1 MPDHTLEEAKKVL
14 LKYWGYP
21 SFRPGQDRVIE
32 SVLSGKDT
40 LVLFPTGGGKSLCYQ
55 VPALVLEGVT
65 IVISPLIALM
75 QDQVEQLQKLGIRAT
90 FINSTIPG
98 HEVEQ
103 RLVNARNG
111 MYKLL
116 YISPE
121 RLATDRWK
129 IEQQQLNI
137 SLIAIDE
144 AHCISEWG
152 HNFRPSYR
160 RIKEEFGELP
170 DHVRWMALTATATPE
185 VRQDLLEVLKFE
197 DPEIVTGSFSRPNLK
212 WWVNK
217 TEKKN
222 EALLKAVKKGVK
234 RGSGIVYANTRK
246 DCEKWAAEF
255 KKSGIDSAPYH
266 AGMSSENR
274 AKVQKNW
281 IDGSIP
287 VVVATNAFGMGID
300 KADCR
305 FVIHYNLPLSLE
317 AYYQEAGRAGRDGEE
332 SYPILI
338 YKEGDLENLKA
349 RIQRSYPEYETLIA
363 TYNGLCDELNLAIG
377 SEHEQPEPVD
387 YSGLS
392 KRTGLREPVIE
403 SSLNILQRLDIVVLT
418 ELYEAQTGI
427 HIIVSRDYLEK
438 FLENAKPEK
447 ANFLDSLIR
456 QYGSVAHHEMRYLN
470 QKYICE
476 KLKVTPHQ
484 LKKALR
490 VFSEHD
496 KLLKA
501 EHLGD
506 QPLVQLINSRSSK
519 PQIDKKKAYGYRDI
533 LIQKLAMMHQYAES
547 KGCREK
553 FLQVYF
559 GESPMG
565 DCGHCDYCITNN
577 NMDTVTRQE
586 INAVKNLIRDSQP
599 SLDQLRT
606 QLKWSREKAVKVLQF
621 LERENQV
628 LKVEE
633 EEVRYKLSA
642 S

>member
-1 MPDHTLEEAKKVL
+1 MPEYTIEEAKKVL

-21 SFRPGQDRVIE
+21 AFRPGQQKVIE
-32 SVLSGKDT
+32 SVLNGKDT
-40 LVLFPTGGGKSLCYQ
+40 MVLFPTGGGKSLCYQ
-55 VPALVLEGVT
+55 VPALVLDGVT
-65 IVISPLIALM
+65 IVISPLVALM
-75 QDQVEQLQKLGIRAT
+75 QDQVEQLQKNGIRAA

-98 HEVEQ
+98 HEIEQ

-121 RLATDRWK
+121 RLATERWK

-152 HNFRPSYR
+152 HNFRPGYR
-160 RIKEEFGELP
+160 KIKEEFGDLP

-185 VRQDLLEVLKFE
+185 VRQDLLDVLKFE

-212 WWVNK
+212 WWVYK

-222 EALLKAVKKGVK
+222 ETLIRAVTKGVK
-234 RGSGIVYANTRK
+234 KGSGIVYANTRK
-246 DCEKWAAEF
+246 DCEKWADKFQKA
-255 KKSGIDSAPYH
+255 GIKAAPYH
-266 AGMSSENR
+266 AGMSSEDR
-274 AKVQKNW
+274 EKVQKKW
-281 IDGSIP
+281 IKGSIP
-287 VVVATNAFGMGID
+287 LVVATNAFGMGID

-332 SYPILI
+332 SFPILI
-338 YKEGDLENLKA
+338 YKDGDLQNLKA
-349 RIQRSYPEYETLIA
+349 RINRSYPEYETLIKV
-363 TYNGLCDELNLAIG
+363 YNGLCDEMNLAIG
-377 SEHEQPEPVD
+377 SEHDKPEPVD
-387 YSGLS
+387 FSKLS
-392 KRTGLREPVIE
+392 KRTGIRETVIE
-403 SSLNILQRLDIVVLT
+403 SSLNILQRLDIVILT
-418 ELYEAQTGI
+418 DLYEAQTGI
-427 HIIVSRDYLEK
+427 QVVVGRDYLEK
-438 FLENAKPEK
+438 FIESAKPEK
-447 ANFLDSLIR
+447 ANFLDTLIR
-456 QYGSVAHHEMRYLN
+456 QYGPSAHHEMQYLN

-476 KLKVTPHQ
+476 KLNVTPHQ

-490 VFSEHD
+490 VFSDHD

-506 QPLVQLINSRSSK
+506 QPLIQLTNARSSK
-519 PQIDKKKAYGYRDI
+519 PQIDKHEAYGYRDI
-533 LIQKLAMMHQYAES
+533 LIKKLEMMHQYAES

-553 FLQVYF
+553 FLRVYF
-559 GESPMG
+559 GENPKE
-565 DCGHCDYCITNN
+565 DCGHCDYCITNY
-577 NMDTVTRQE
+577 TPETITREE
-586 INAVKNLIRDSQP
+586 IETVKNRIRDGQSSP
-599 SLDQLRT
+599 DQLRVNLNWSKEKV
-606 QLKWSREKAVKVLQF
+606 LKALQF

-628 LKVEE
+628 LRVEE
-633 EEVRYKLSA
+633 EGVHYKLSA